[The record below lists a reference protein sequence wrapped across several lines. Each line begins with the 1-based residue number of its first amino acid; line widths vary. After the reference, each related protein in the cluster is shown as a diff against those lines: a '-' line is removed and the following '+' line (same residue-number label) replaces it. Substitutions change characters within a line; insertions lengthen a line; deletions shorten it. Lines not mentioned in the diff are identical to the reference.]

1 VSRPSRLCAFS
12 PRTSIQARRGAAIV
26 RVACAAVVV
35 LAVTAGRAPG
45 EQDLFD
51 TLHARI
57 TAAEAKRKSIRA
69 RFVES
74 TTSSLLVRPMVS
86 QGTLIG
92 EKPARMVITYLSP
105 ERRTILM
112 DGQRLFVSREGQKEV
127 EQTDIT
133 EIMKTVNKYF
143 TSADPGQLRRAFTIR
158 AIQDPAAA
166 GAYQVDMLPRRRQ
179 IKQGLERLQ
188 FWVSRDYM
196 LTQLTMTFAGGDTT
210 VFKLEDVELNVP
222 VPPGTFDPPV
232 SPAPLAQ
239 KKR

>member
-1 VSRPSRLCAFS
+1 
-12 PRTSIQARRGAAIV
+12 
-26 RVACAAVVV
+26 VACALAAALVLTAVQ
-35 LAVTAGRAPG
+35 APG

-57 TAAEAKRKSIRA
+57 TAAEAKRTSIRA

-74 TTSSLLVRPMVS
+74 TNSSLLVKPMVS

-105 ERRTILM
+105 ERKSILM
-112 DGQRLFVSREGQKEV
+112 DGQRLFVTRAGRNDV

-143 TSADPGQLRRAFTIR
+143 TNADPGQLRRAFTIR
-158 AIQDPAAA
+158 AVPDAAVP
-166 GAYQVDMLPRRRQ
+166 GGYQVDLLPKRKQ
-179 IKQGLERLQ
+179 IKQGLDRLQ
-188 FWVSRDYM
+188 FWVSREYM

-222 VPPGTFDPPV
+222 VPAGTFDPPV
-232 SPAPLAQ
+232 PPAPPAP

>member
-1 VSRPSRLCAFS
+1 
-12 PRTSIQARRGAAIV
+12 
-26 RVACAAVVV
+26 VACAL
-35 LAVTAGRAPG
+35 LAALALTASRAPG

-57 TAAEAKRKSIRA
+57 SAAEAKRTSIRA

-74 TTSSLLVRPMVS
+74 TTSSLLVKPMVS

-105 ERRTILM
+105 ERKSILM
-112 DGQRLFVSREGQKEV
+112 DGQRLFVTRDGRKDV

-143 TSADPGQLRRAFTIR
+143 TNADPGQLRRAFTIR
-158 AIQDPAAA
+158 AIPDPAVP
-166 GAYQVDMLPRRRQ
+166 GGYQVDLLPKRKQ
-179 IKQGLERLQ
+179 IKQGLDRLQ
-188 FWVSRDYM
+188 FWVSREYM

-232 SPAPLAQ
+232 PPAPPAP

>member
-1 VSRPSRLCAFS
+1 
-12 PRTSIQARRGAAIV
+12 
-26 RVACAAVVV
+26 VACALVAALALTAVQ
-35 LAVTAGRAPG
+35 APG
-45 EQDLFD
+45 GQDLFD

-57 TAAEAKRKSIRA
+57 SAAEAKRTSIRA

-74 TTSSLLVRPMVS
+74 TTSSLLVKPMVS

-105 ERRTILM
+105 ERKSILM
-112 DGQRLFVSREGQKEV
+112 DGQRLFVTRAGRQEV

-143 TSADPGQLRRAFTIR
+143 TNADPGQLRRAFTIH
-158 AIQDPAAA
+158 AIPDPATP
-166 GAYQVDMLPRRRQ
+166 GGYQVDLLPRRKQ
-179 IKQGLERLQ
+179 IKQGLDRLQ

-210 VFKLEDVELNVP
+210 VFKLEDVELNVA
-222 VPPGTFDPPV
+222 VPPGTFAPPV
-232 SPAPLAQ
+232 PPAPPAQ